1 MDSTSESWWRG
12 RRVLVTGGSGFIGA
26 HLVRALAVSG
36 ATVSVLDHRLPT
48 LCEDTAGVTAV
59 AGDVRDTETTLDI
72 LERESIEL
80 VFHLAA
86 QPLMGAADRD
96 PARTFAVNVQ
106 GTTAVAEAVRRAGTH
121 IPIVYASSGAVYGAL
136 GHGRPLTEDTL
147 PGKMSVYGAS
157 KLAGEQVLR
166 GYADSAGLTVRA
178 CRLMNTYG
186 PGDHHTSR
194 LVPRAIDLL
203 VRGCAYDFGPR
214 DDGSS
219 QLDFVYV
226 ADIVAALL
234 AAGRHSHHSSRY
246 EVLNVA
252 TGDLTSVREVARTIA
267 RIAGR
272 EIEPAFG
279 GAPRA
284 VPYAKCLDPTRARRV
299 LGWRAATHVADG
311 LSLTWKSVAGL
322 SGLLEP
328 AAR

>member
-1 MDSTSESWWRG
+1 MG

-26 HLVRALAVSG
+26 HLVRALATSG
-36 ATVSVLDHRLPT
+36 ATVSVLDHRLPA
-48 LCEDTAGVTAV
+48 LCDETAEVTAV
-59 AGDVRDTETTLDI
+59 AGDVRDIETTLDI
-72 LERESIEL
+72 LERESVEL

-106 GTTAVAEAVRRAGTH
+106 GTTAVAEAVRRAGAQ
-121 IPIVYASSGAVYGAL
+121 IPVVYTSSGAIYGAL
-136 GHGRPLTEDTL
+136 GDGHPLTEETL
-147 PGKMSVYGAS
+147 PGKISVYGAS

-166 GYADSAGLTVRA
+166 GYADAAGLTVRV

-203 VRGCAYDFGPR
+203 LRDSRYDFGDR

-226 ADIVAALL
+226 ADVVGALL
-234 AAGRHSHHSSRY
+234 AAARHSHHSSRY
-246 EVLNVA
+246 EVLNIA

-272 EIEPAFG
+272 EIEPVFG

-284 VPYAKCLDPTRARRV
+284 VPYAKCLDAARARRT
-299 LGWRAATHVADG
+299 LGWSAGTGVAEG
-311 LSLTWKSVAGL
+311 LSRTWKSVAATGL
-322 SGLLEP
+322 RVRAGM
-328 AAR
+328 